1 MKSILSKRGEGVE
14 PLMVLALGI
23 TVLAVLG
30 FAFYLHYSGKIE
42 FFKFLPDFNTTV
54 EKEETVEILRYDINT
69 TVDFEDSVQYYD
81 GTKWNGFPSAS
92 FKLGKHNLV
101 YDDVKGDFTTR
112 YWFNKELREMSDTYV
127 FSDDVYDGDNPSK
140 EIYEVRVEAQLISFA
155 SDGMTIRQRD
165 IVSKIPYANYYFG
178 NEGVLKWVR
187 VGESEIPEV
196 VPEDHKKGQELK
208 SYFLEWRD
216 SILQGEKD
224 AKMASIGGV
233 NVCVKKYDDRY
244 LVVDLDK
251 EVNSD
256 EGCK

>member
-81 GTKWNGFPSAS
+81 GTKWNGFPSGN
-92 FKLGKHNLV
+92 FKLGEHNLV
-101 YDDVKGDFTTR
+101 YNDVKGDFTTR
-112 YWFNKELREMSDTYV
+112 YWFNKELREMSDTY
-127 FSDDVYDGDNPSK
+127 
-140 EIYEVRVEAQLISFA
+140 EVIINSGWELKLISFSSEGMFITERAVGSVNPEHQYQFKNNGELWKLENPGA
-155 SDGMTIRQRD
+155 SGEEFKESLRKDWDDDEREL
-165 IVSKIPYANYYFG
+165 
-178 NEGVLKWVR
+178 EG
-187 VGESEIPEV
+187 
-196 VPEDHKKGQELK
+196 
-208 SYFLEWRD
+208 YFLSWRD